1 VWCVYAHEG
10 TLSQMRYEIS
20 EYPSGLSATSNVSCC
35 VGYAHIHETNL
46 CLWVS
51 FSIQVSLFCIYVG
64 LFWVVRPVDQG
75 VCCRHAAFPHFPLL
89 CTAAFLEGTK
99 ARLLAVVNFWAQA
112 LNPALLVGKETLYST
127 TCAFHPLLLRVPATL
142 VPGEQVL
149 TDLVTM
155 QEK

>member
-112 LNPALLVGKETLYST
+112 LNPALLWVKRHCVPPHAHSTPSSFGFLQPWCLGNRYS
-127 TCAFHPLLLRVPATL
+127 RIW
-142 VPGEQVL
+142 
-149 TDLVTM
+149 
-155 QEK
+155 